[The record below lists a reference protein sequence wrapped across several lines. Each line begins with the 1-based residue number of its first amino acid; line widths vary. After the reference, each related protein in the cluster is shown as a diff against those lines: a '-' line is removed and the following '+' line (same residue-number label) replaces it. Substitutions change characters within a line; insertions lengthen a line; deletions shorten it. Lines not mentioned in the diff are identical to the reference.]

1 MTVLCFLRFWWG
13 VNLEFDDANNRDG
26 FKIFSQ
32 SSEQIIMTVLYF
44 DYSIFFTY
52 LVISFLHLLKVG
64 LNNNNSSKSKQL

>member
-1 MTVLCFLRFWWG
+1 MRFWWGG

-26 FKIFSQ
+26 FKIFSP